1 MMGRLSPV
9 SSNLP
14 LFIESK
20 GASRAGSASPTSG
33 AFGGSSSINGRSL
46 NVFRPEDLAGGLMV
60 SQVGAAAGSF
70 LPAPAHSS
78 KRLQARSQQTAPSH
92 LFTTSSAVLNARNQ
106 VLGKPA
112 PQNSSS
118 RKLDFTNLPQP
129 SKRPATTQ
137 TGRYSPSLYAKNHNL
152 VSDVIDRQSASDYPR
167 VLEIITKEMEDEEA
181 LSTLKMMRG
190 RILIDQKAPFLCEL
204 DKKGVLN
211 LLHDVLKANAELY
224 RFRSHSQYE
233 AFEKEIKKIHLIDL
247 GHLTAP
253 QYEKGGLVGFHLAP
267 SDLNYFVV
275 KYKGIQIDSVYMEEP
290 QIVNSSGSYQ
300 AVYGASVLSTN
311 VVKTTQKP
319 SGFYPFDFKTLLVC
333 LNSAIDN
340 PFITMNEQVV
350 SQNLVRLIG
359 RFIYNNKSFFSSIL
373 VRVKEQGHQI
383 REIKTGYPLVLVEF
397 NLASDDSLHVLDD
410 LKLRL
415 KDGKELPFVQY
426 TKKERE
432 KCLSERVLLERASG
446 LVEPLKEA
454 IASIVLA
461 ATKAQSL
468 PSFKNSSSPRKPPV
482 GSNLSTSN
490 RISVNG
496 LVKNEVKNALKAFLI
511 PTKEQPYGGIKCHE
525 DGAGSGR
532 VFVQMSFP
540 CLLGAKMT
548 DLITN
553 QLQTN
558 NKKMPSS
565 LKGFSSGY
573 CKMDHV
579 SFFTTWDSLADG
591 MLKKY
596 ENELGI
602 PIR

>member
-92 LFTTSSAVLNARNQ
+92 LFTISSAVLNARNQ

-461 ATKAQSL
+461 ATKAQSF

-511 PTKEQPYGGIKCHE
+511 PTKEQPYVGIKCHE

-579 SFFTTWDSLADG
+579 SFFTTWDILADG